1 MEFISFLVSLKHEK
15 FFNLPKST
23 PLRMLEKEEK
33 VSLDNKVLDKE
44 FIYFHSLLRCTLQH
58 DNKMITI
65 LLKKKKIKQK
75 KKENVEFLH
84 TSSRVKPM

>member
-1 MEFISFLVSLKHEK
+1 
-15 FFNLPKST
+15 
-23 PLRMLEKEEK
+23 MLEKEEK

-65 LLKKKKIKQK
+65 LLKKKKNQTK